1 MNENNPL
8 MDKCRDVLQ
17 EKGRANRG
25 YKRDSVKMWIRDQK
39 VDDLI
44 EHVKNLPYKEL
55 KIAMKCG
62 LYGRSMTVAMQRLD
76 EYKDQIERIVEEQM
90 NTISPISSEKP
101 SLDETKGLD
110 QLKQDLA
117 MKMIQNTDDE
127 TLVLFT
133 EMVVAEINER
143 HPKPSPDVT

>member
-127 TLVLFT
+127 TLVIFT
-133 EMVVAEINER
+133 DMVLAEKETR
-143 HPKPSPDVT
+143 KPRPSPDVT

>member
-127 TLVLFT
+127 TLVIFT
-133 EMVVAEINER
+133 DMVVSEINER

>member
-127 TLVLFT
+127 TLVIFT
-133 EMVVAEINER
+133 DMVVAEINER